1 MLRKNLVIAWRHI
14 KRDKLTTTINLLG
27 LVIGLTAC
35 LVTYLIIVAELSY
48 DTFHPDKDRIYRAL
62 SQVQAPSGEPSGWST
77 VPFPATEVVR
87 AEFEDVESLAVF
99 IAFYARVSVPFEDQ
113 QIILAEA
120 LDLNE
125 EASDMIVVQP
135 DYFDIFQYEWEA
147 GDKETA
153 LNEPFQV
160 VLTTGKAEKY
170 FGSMPASQVLGR
182 EVIYNDSLRMTVTGV
197 VKDWEQNTDFIFG
210 DFISFA
216 TVKETFLNRRANLGN
231 WQTPNRF
238 SQTFVKLKPNASPID
253 IEQRLVAL
261 LSEHAGQETS
271 VSKARLQPLTSMHID
286 EAYGDMNSER
296 AYLPVLFTLL
306 TIAFLLLTLA
316 IVNYVNLAT
325 AQSLSRSRETSMRK
339 TLGSTRPMLIF
350 QFLTETFLLTS
361 FAIVLA
367 VLLVPPTLE
376 FISAYIPKYVGLYL
390 IEPWAIVVIAL
401 LISLAAGIYPA
412 FVISGY
418 SPVEGRNKLMLSGK
432 QKKNSLRKVLIV
444 FQFTI
449 SIVLIICTLVINYQ
463 IYFLLTA
470 DMGFNK
476 NSVVSIDA
484 PGFNYDS
491 RTQQLYDTIRQLP
504 GVETV
509 SLNMGPPI
517 ERGHRS
523 GQLQNSETGV
533 TVEAELHSGDE
544 HYLGLYE
551 IDIVAGRNFGAHA
564 EDSLAEFVINES
576 TAKQLGFSQPAD
588 ALGKMVESNMFGP
601 RKGPVVGVVADFH
614 SRPLQNPI
622 RPAFFLLASRNS
634 RTISIKIA
642 ANSGE
647 QGFADALLEVEKA
660 WMGLYPNERFRY
672 SLLEQEIAEFYAWEF
687 NSARVMGM
695 ATLVSLFISCIGLF
709 GLVTFT
715 TELRTKEIGVRKVM
729 GASITSIVVMLCR
742 EFTVLVL
749 IAIAIASPLA
759 WFMMNTWL
767 KFFAYH
773 ASIDWWIFVLA
784 GVIAL
789 LIALLTVSFHAI
801 RVARSNPVHNLRVE

>member
-35 LVTYLIIVAELSY
+35 LLTYLIIVAELSY
-48 DTFHPDKDRIYRAL
+48 DNFHQDKDRIYRAL
-62 SQVQAPSGEPSGWST
+62 SQVQVPSGEPQDWST
-77 VPFPATEVVR
+77 VPFPATEVIR
-87 AEFEDVESLAVF
+87 DEFEDVESLAVF

-125 EASDMIVVQP
+125 EASDMIMVQP

-160 VLTTGKAEKY
+160 VLTTAKAEKY
-170 FGSMPASQVLGR
+170 FGSMPAGQVLGR
-182 EVIYNDSLRMTVTGV
+182 EMIYNDSLRMTVTGV

-253 IEQRLVAL
+253 VEQRLVAL
-261 LSEHAGQETS
+261 LSEHAGQETG
-271 VSKARLQPLTSMHID
+271 VSNAKLQPLTSMHID
-286 EAYGDMNSER
+286 EAYGDMNSKR
-296 AYLPVLFTLL
+296 AYLPVIFTLL

-325 AQSLSRSRETSMRK
+325 AQSLSRSRETSIRK

-376 FISAYIPKYVGLYL
+376 FIAAYIPKYVGLYL

-401 LISLAAGIYPA
+401 LVSLAAGIYPA

-463 IYFLLTA
+463 IYFLLTT

-476 NSVVSIDA
+476 NSIVSIDA
-484 PGFNYDS
+484 PGFNYDG
-491 RTQQLYDTIRQLP
+491 RTQQLYDTISQLP
-504 GVETV
+504 GIETV

-533 TVEAELHSGDE
+533 TIEAELHSGDE

-551 IDIVAGRNFGAHA
+551 IDIVAGRNLGAIA

-642 ANSGE
+642 ANGGQ

-687 NSARVMGM
+687 YSARVMGM

-759 WFMMNTWL
+759 WFMMDTWL

-784 GVIAL
+784 GAIAL

-801 RVARSNPVHNLRVE
+801 KVARSNPVNSLRAE